1 MIAARGCRAYFF
13 DLFRMRGAARQ
24 SAATSM
30 AGRLVNCTSAAVQ
43 LQKKQSQSL
52 RLDPYVSHREGSI
65 VVLPAANLRG
75 PPDKYGVIT
84 RGRPPVRCTPRSGPG
99 VLCSSARFVSAKKA
113 TISARGCRAHSF
125 DWFRM
130 RGAARQSTATSMAG
144 FLLNC
149 SSAAVQLQEKQS
161 QRLRL
166 DPYVSHREGSI
177 VVLPAA
183 NLRGPPDKYGL
194 ITLGRPPVRC
204 TPRSRSGVL
213 CLAARFVSAKKAT
226 MAARGCRAYFF

>member
-1 MIAARGCRAYFF
+1 MLPVKQYKHVVGSPSRGARSGGHVSSQAARTGTTFTRCRGGARCHGAA
-13 DLFRMRGAARQ
+13 LSASKFRRRAARQ

-30 AGRLVNCTSAAVQ
+30 AGFLVNCSSAAVQ

-52 RLDPYVSHREGSI
+52 RLDPS
-65 VVLPAANLRG
+65 
-75 PPDKYGVIT
+75 
-84 RGRPPVRCTPRSGPG
+84 
-99 VLCSSARFVSAKKA
+99 
-113 TISARGCRAHSF
+113 
-125 DWFRM
+125 
-130 RGAARQSTATSMAG
+130 
-144 FLLNC
+144 
-149 SSAAVQLQEKQS
+149 
-161 QRLRL
+161 
-166 DPYVSHREGSI
+166 VSHREGSI

-226 MAARGCRAYFF
+226 MAARGCRAYLF